1 MIRVIRYTTTAVITL
16 VVLLLLWQFSTA
28 IVLFLLSLAVA
39 AALRPL
45 INSIMGRSI
54 MGRNIS
60 KRLALGIVY
69 FLLVVS
75 IIGSLVLMSPLF
87 LEDLQTAS
95 DDLVANYDRAKTE
108 WPKSGT
114 LFQKSLAEQLPPSA
128 DFYQTLT
135 SAEGIPALQGIFGI
149 AQNFFSLLG
158 RLALVIILSLYWSAD
173 QLRFE
178 RLGLSLLPAEYHSK
192 ALHAWRSIES
202 GVGAYLRSEIV
213 QSVLAGLLLWAIYSI
228 LGVKYPTLLALW
240 GGTVRLIPWF
250 GALMAV
256 LPALLVAI
264 GSSSTLGI
272 VAAVATIVVL
282 FLLKE
287 VIEPRVFHR
296 HKYSSLLIVLFVI
309 GLAEAFGFI
318 GVILAPPFAVAVQ
331 ILFEQLYPFPS
342 SMFSQ
347 EVSDRVTNIRTRLLQ
362 LRRRIQSRTNRKN
375 RLLINRIY
383 YLVRRTS
390 DYLQEY

>member
-1 MIRVIRYTTTAVITL
+1 
-16 VVLLLLWQFSTA
+16 
-28 IVLFLLSLAVA
+28 
-39 AALRPL
+39 
-45 INSIMGRSI
+45 MGK
-54 MGRNIS
+54 NIS

-69 FLLVVS
+69 FLLIVS
-75 IIGSLVLMSPLF
+75 IVGSLLLIGPPF
-87 LEDLQTAS
+87 LEELQRAS
-95 DDLVANYDRAKTE
+95 DDFVASYDRAKME
-108 WPKSGT
+108 WPRSGT
-114 LFQKSLAEQLPPSA
+114 LFQQALAEQLPPSA
-128 DFYQTLT
+128 DLYQ
-135 SAEGIPALQGIFGI
+135 ALISEQGITGLRGFFGL

-158 RLALVIILSLYWSAD
+158 RLAIVIVLSLYWSAD

-202 GVGAYLRSEIV
+202 GVGAYLRSEII
-213 QSVLAGLLLWAIYSI
+213 QSVFAGWLLWAIYST
-228 LGVKYPTLLALW
+228 LGVRYPILLALW
-240 GGTVRLIPWF
+240 VATVRLIPWF
-250 GALMAV
+250 GALIAV
-256 LPALLVAI
+256 LPALFIAMGSSPATGLVATM
-264 GSSSTLGI
+264 STI
-272 VAAVATIVVL
+272 AVL

-309 GLAEAFGFI
+309 GLAEAFGFL

-331 ILFEQLYPFPS
+331 ILFQQLYPFPS

-347 EVSDRVTNIRTRLLQ
+347 EISEKVTNIRTRLLQ
-362 LRRRIQSRTNRKN
+362 LRRRIQSHTNRKN

-383 YLVRRTS
+383 YLMKRTA

>member
-1 MIRVIRYTTTAVITL
+1 MTRVIRYTVIVFITL
-16 VVLLLLWQFSTA
+16 VAVLLLWQFSVA

-45 INSIMGRSI
+45 INSLMAK
-54 MGRNIS
+54 NIS

-69 FLLVVS
+69 FLMVGS
-75 IIGSLVLMSPLF
+75 IAGSLLLIGPPF
-87 LEDLQTAS
+87 LEELQRAS
-95 DDLVANYDRAKTE
+95 DDFVASYERAKTE
-108 WPKSGT
+108 WPVSGT
-114 LFQKSLAEQLPPSA
+114 LFQQALAEQLPPSSELYEA
-128 DFYQTLT
+128 LI
-135 SAEGIPALQGIFGI
+135 SEEGIPALQGVVGF

-158 RLALVIILSLYWSAD
+158 RLVIVIVLSLYWSAD

-178 RLGLSLLPAEYHSK
+178 RLGLSLLPVEYHSK
-192 ALHAWRSIES
+192 ALHAWRSIEA
-202 GVGAYLRSEIV
+202 GVGAYLRSEIA
-213 QSVLAGLLLWAIYSI
+213 QSVLAGLLLWVIYWA
-228 LGVKYPTLLALW
+228 LGIRYPILLALW
-240 GGTVRLIPWF
+240 GATVRLIPWF
-250 GALMAV
+250 GALIAV
-256 LPALLVAI
+256 LPALFIVMGSSPALGLVAI
-264 GSSSTLGI
+264 
-272 VAAVATIVVL
+272 AATITVL

-331 ILFEQLYPFPS
+331 ILFRQLYPFPS

-347 EVSDRVTNIRTRLLQ
+347 EISEKVTNIRTRLLQ
-362 LRRRIQSRTNRKN
+362 LKRRIQTHTNRKN

-383 YLVRRTS
+383 YLVKRTA

>member
-1 MIRVIRYTTTAVITL
+1 MIRVIRYTTISIITL
-16 VVLLLLWQFSTA
+16 VALLLLWQFSVA

-45 INSIMGRSI
+45 ISSI

-60 KRLALGIVY
+60 KRLALGMVY
-69 FLLVVS
+69 FLIVAS
-75 IIGSLVLMSPLF
+75 IIGSLFLMGPLF

-95 DDLVANYDRAKTE
+95 DDFIANYDRAKTE
-108 WPKSGT
+108 WPQSGT
-114 LFQKSLAEQLPPSA
+114 LFQKALAEQLPPSA
-128 DFYQTLT
+128 EFYQALT
-135 SAEGIPALQGIFGI
+135 SEEGIPALQGIFGI
-149 AQNFFSLLG
+149 AQNFFTILG
-158 RLALVIILSLYWSAD
+158 RLAIVIVLSLYWSAD

-192 ALHAWRSIES
+192 ALHAWRSIEA

-213 QSVLAGLLLWAIYSI
+213 QSVLAGLLLWTIYST
-228 LGVKYPTLLALW
+228 LGIRYPTLLALW
-240 GGTVRLIPWF
+240 GAVARLIPWF
-250 GALMAV
+250 GALIAV
-256 LPALLVAI
+256 LPALFIAI
-264 GSSSTLGI
+264 GSSPALGL
-272 VAAVATIVVL
+272 VAAISTIAVL

-296 HKYSSLLIVLFVI
+296 HKYSSLLVVLFVI
-309 GLAEAFGFI
+309 GLAQAFGFI

-331 ILFEQLYPFPS
+331 ILFQQLYPFPS

-347 EVSDRVTNIRTRLLQ
+347 EVAEKVTIIRTRLLQ
-362 LRRRIQSRTNRKN
+362 LRRRIQSQTNRKN

-383 YLVRRTS
+383 YLVRRTA

>member
-1 MIRVIRYTTTAVITL
+1 MTRVIRYTITAFITL
-16 VVLLLLWQFSTA
+16 VVLLLLWQFSVA

-39 AALRPL
+39 AAVRPL
-45 INSIMGRSI
+45 INTI

-60 KRLALGIVY
+60 KRLALGIIY
-69 FLLVVS
+69 FLLVAA
-75 IIGSLVLMSPLF
+75 ILGSLVLMGPLF

-95 DDLVANYDRAKTE
+95 DDLVANYDRAKAE
-108 WPKSGT
+108 WPRSGT
-114 LFQKSLAEQLPPSA
+114 LFQKALAEQLPPSS

-135 SAEGIPALQGIFGI
+135 TEEGIPALQGIFGI

-178 RLGLSLLPAEYHSK
+178 RLGLSLLPTEHHPK
-192 ALHAWRSIES
+192 ALHAWRSIEA

-213 QSVLAGLLLWAIYSI
+213 QSVLAGFLLWAIYSLLDI
-228 LGVKYPTLLALW
+228 KYPTLLALW

-272 VAAVATIVVL
+272 VAAVATIAVL
-282 FLLKE
+282 FVLKE

-331 ILFEQLYPFPS
+331 ILFQQLYPFPS

-347 EVSDRVTNIRTRLLQ
+347 EVSEKITNIRTRLLQ
-362 LRRRIQSRTNRKN
+362 LRRRIQSRTNPKN

-383 YLVRRTS
+383 YLVRRTA